1 MCNDV
6 VSRGAAVGLVIMV
19 YGLNHCGNIAKKERI
34 PILFLSNGL
43 RNKKTNTQKEVNP
56 DSMFDGVEE
65 TGRCNG
71 GLVVEGCKHIIF
83 PTLIFF
89 KKTRGVHI
97 YMCIF
102 ARKNYEVC
110 YINKW

>member
-1 MCNDV
+1 M
-6 VSRGAAVGLVIMV
+6 
-19 YGLNHCGNIAKKERI
+19 
-34 PILFLSNGL
+34 
-43 RNKKTNTQKEVNP
+43 NP

-102 ARKNYEVC
+102 ARKKIMKYAILIEGEEQPL
-110 YINKW
+110 K

>member
-1 MCNDV
+1 
-6 VSRGAAVGLVIMV
+6 
-19 YGLNHCGNIAKKERI
+19 LNHYGNIAKKERI

-71 GLVVEGCKHIIF
+71 ELVVEGCKHIIF

-89 KKTRGVHI
+89 KKHR
-97 YMCIF
+97 F
-102 ARKNYEVC
+102 K
-110 YINKW
+110 

>member
-1 MCNDV
+1 
-6 VSRGAAVGLVIMV
+6 
-19 YGLNHCGNIAKKERI
+19 LNHYGNIAKKERI

-71 GLVVEGCKHIIF
+71 ELVVEGSKH
-83 PTLIFF
+83 TIFF
-89 KKTRGVHI
+89 QLNFFYSNQI
-97 YMCIF
+97 
-102 ARKNYEVC
+102 
-110 YINKW
+110 